1 MIIQELTIQNFYHY
15 DREIG
20 LQLRSGN
27 KSGINF
33 TYFNTKK
40 YRKNHYG
47 AYNDRICSRYWG
59 IPWLYETMQCPQ
71 CQN

>member
-47 AYNDRICSRYWG
+47 AYNDRICSRY
-59 IPWLYETMQCPQ
+59 
-71 CQN
+71 